1 MSNYAEWWDGLDL
14 TLKIYWSIAVPFS
27 ILFVLQL
34 IFSFVGGDHH
44 DAGHHDASFDSQMP
58 FQFLT
63 LKNMIAF
70 FTVFGWTGIL
80 ASQSGTDYITTM
92 IISSIGGVSMML
104 LMATIMYLLSKANT
118 DGTMK
123 FENAIG
129 EVGQVYLT
137 VPANRGDV
145 GKVQVKV
152 QGVLRT
158 LEAIT
163 DDEKDLS
170 TGKIIVV
177 MRVMGD
183 NLLLVTEK

>member
-1 MSNYAEWWDGLDL
+1 
-14 TLKIYWSIAVPFS
+14 
-27 ILFVLQL
+27 
-34 IFSFVGGDHH
+34 
-44 DAGHHDASFDSQMP
+44 
-58 FQFLT
+58 
-63 LKNMIAF
+63 
-70 FTVFGWTGIL
+70 
-80 ASQSGTDYITTM
+80 
-92 IISSIGGVSMML
+92 
-104 LMATIMYLLSKANT
+104 MYLLSKANT